1 MKIEIKPVVR
11 TATTLELDIV
21 IIESP
26 LDGTKAHISH
36 KIKGAG
42 VLEAGVIM
50 VEGAEYDAWGTDDS
64 YIYNLVLSKLGY
76 ERA

>member
-11 TATTLELDIV
+11 TAEILDIALTINNNCV
-21 IIESP
+21 VANVCLFKPNSIMESTSITIEG
-26 LDGTKAHISH
+26 D
-36 KIKGAG
+36 
-42 VLEAGVIM
+42 
-50 VEGAEYDAWGTDDS
+50 EYDAWGTDDS